1 MFPPPELKAIAAEVA
16 ELLKERQETIS
27 VAETAAGGLTSAAI
41 LATPG
46 ASAIFKGGLQLYTLE
61 SRIAYAG
68 WTEDNLK
75 NYAGPTPEIVK
86 GIAEHVRGTLEATY
100 TVCESGTAGPTG
112 GETRNRMPGYV
123 ALAVSSAA
131 GTATR
136 EVETG
141 LGGDREANM
150 QKFAVEG
157 LKLLRD
163 LIKGDVKL

>member
-1 MFPPPELKAIAAEVA
+1 MFPPPELKAIAREVA
-16 ELLKERQETIS
+16 ELLKERKETLS

-68 WTEDNLK
+68 WTEDSIK
-75 NYAGPTPEIVK
+75 DYTGPTPEIVK
-86 GIAEHVRGTLEATY
+86 GIAEHVRPKLNSTY

-112 GETRNRMPGYV
+112 GETRNRTPGYV
-123 ALAVSSAA
+123 ALAVASDA

-150 QKFAVEG
+150 LKFAVEG
-157 LKLLRD
+157 LTLLRD
-163 LIKGDVKL
+163 VIKGDVKL

>member
-1 MFPPPELKAIAAEVA
+1 M
-16 ELLKERQETIS
+16 
-27 VAETAAGGLTSAAI
+27 
-41 LATPG
+41 
-46 ASAIFKGGLQLYTLE
+46 
-61 SRIAYAG
+61 
-68 WTEDNLK
+68 
-75 NYAGPTPEIVK
+75 
-86 GIAEHVRGTLEATY
+86 RGTLDTTY

-112 GETRNRMPGYV
+112 GETRNRTPGYV

>member
-1 MFPPPELKAIAAEVA
+1 MFPPPELKAIAREVA
-16 ELLKERQETIS
+16 DLLKERNETLS

-61 SRIAYAG
+61 SRIAYGG
-68 WTEDNLK
+68 WTEENLK
-75 NYAGPTPEIVK
+75 NYAGPTPEIVQ
-86 GIAEHVRGTLEATY
+86 GIAQHVRGTLATTW

-112 GETRNRMPGYV
+112 GETRNRTPGYV

-157 LKLLRD
+157 LTLLRD
-163 LIKGDVKL
+163 AIKGDVKL

>member
-1 MFPPPELKAIAAEVA
+1 MFPPPELKAIAREVA
-16 ELLKERQETIS
+16 DLLKERHETLS
-27 VAETAAGGLTSAAI
+27 VAET
-41 LATPG
+41 
-46 ASAIFKGGLQLYTLE
+46 LYTLE

-68 WTEDNLK
+68 WTEENLK
-75 NYAGPTPEIVK
+75 NYAGPTPEIVQ
-86 GIAEHVRGTLEATY
+86 GIAQHVRGTLDTTW

-112 GETRNRMPGYV
+112 GETKNRTPGYV

-157 LKLLRD
+157 LTLLRD
-163 LIKGDVKL
+163 VIKGDVKL

>member
-68 WTEDNLK
+68 WTEENLK
-75 NYAGPTPEIVK
+75 NYAGPTPDIVK
-86 GIAEHVRGTLEATY
+86 GIAEHVRGTLETTY

-112 GETRNRMPGYV
+112 GETRNRTPGYV

>member
-1 MFPPPELKAIAAEVA
+1 MFPPPELKAIAREVA
-16 ELLKERQETIS
+16 DLLKERNETLS
-27 VAETAAGGLTSAAI
+27 VAET
-41 LATPG
+41 
-46 ASAIFKGGLQLYTLE
+46 LYTLE
-61 SRIAYAG
+61 SRIAYGG
-68 WTEDNLK
+68 WTEENLK
-75 NYAGPTPEIVK
+75 NYAGPTPEIVQ
-86 GIAEHVRGTLEATY
+86 GIAQHVRGTLATTW

-112 GETRNRMPGYV
+112 GETRNRTPGYV

-157 LKLLRD
+157 LTLLRD
-163 LIKGDVKL
+163 AIKGDVKL

>member
-75 NYAGPTPEIVK
+75 NYTGPTPDIVK
-86 GIAEHVRGTLEATY
+86 GIAEHVRGTLDTTY

-112 GETRNRMPGYV
+112 GETRNRTPGYV